1 MFTFSIES
9 DINDTIISFTSSKL
23 AAITRLLNV
32 YNSNIEIID
41 EADDEGEEGEE
52 GEEVDEI
59 GGVDIDDI
67 EFDEEGYAWTF
78 DTELE
83 AWFWFDDENEEW
95 VEYEDEESEDEAEE
109 E

>member
-9 DINDTIISFTSSKL
+9 DINDTIISFTSSNL

-32 YNSNIEIID
+32 YNSNIEISD
-41 EADDEGEEGEE
+41 EADDE

>member
-9 DINDTIISFTSSKL
+9 DINDTIISFTSSNL

-32 YNSNIEIID
+32 YNSNIEISD
-41 EADDEGEEGEE
+41 EADDEW
-52 GEEVDEI
+52 EEVEEI

-67 EFDEEGYAWTF
+67 EFDDEGYAWTF
-78 DTELE
+78 DAEFE
-83 AWFWFDDENEEW
+83 VWFWFDDENEEW
-95 VEYEDEESEDEAEE
+95 VEYEDEESEDEDEAEE

>member
-9 DINDTIISFTSSKL
+9 DINDTIISFTSSNL

-32 YNSNIEIID
+32 YNSNIEISD
-41 EADDEGEEGEE
+41 EADDE

-59 GGVDIDDI
+59 GGVGIDDI